1 MAYEVSKIT
10 LDEVIKSFIKTA
22 KKLKG
27 DLVVYCSKWEEEYV
41 VRDIRDF
48 AKLKIGKGDVIDAT
62 VYVDDDDELYD
73 EFRLGEG
80 KDDLVV
86 KKKYL
91 K

>member
-1 MAYEVSKIT
+1 M
-10 LDEVIKSFIKTA
+10 
-22 KKLKG
+22 G
-27 DLVVYCSKWEEEYV
+27 
-41 VRDIRDF
+41 RDIRDF
-48 AKLKIGKGDVIDAT
+48 AKLKIRKGDVIDAT